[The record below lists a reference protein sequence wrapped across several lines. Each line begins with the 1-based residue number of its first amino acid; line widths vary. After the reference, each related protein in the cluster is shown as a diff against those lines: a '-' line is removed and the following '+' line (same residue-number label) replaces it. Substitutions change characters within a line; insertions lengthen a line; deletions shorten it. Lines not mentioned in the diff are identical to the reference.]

1 MSFNPFESLRIGQG
15 FDVHPFDATRPL
27 RLGGVTIAGAPGL
40 RGHSDADVVLHAV
53 TDAVLGAL
61 GWGDIG
67 RWFPDT
73 DAALAGAD
81 SRRFLSEVMEKVS
94 AEGWA
99 VVNCDIVILAEKPR
113 IAPHVELMK
122 AEIGRCMQLG
132 PERIGIKATT
142 TERLGFVGREEGI
155 AASAVAL
162 LYRTPTLT
170 A

>member
-1 MSFNPFESLRIGQG
+1 MAFNPFDSLRIGQG
-15 FDVHPFDATRPL
+15 FDVHPFDAAKPL
-27 RLGGVTIAGAPGL
+27 RLGGVSIPEAIGL

-73 DAALAGAD
+73 DASFAGAD
-81 SRRFLSEVMEKVS
+81 SRQFLNEVMEKVVD
-94 AEGWA
+94 AGWGI
-99 VVNCDIVILAEKPR
+99 VNCDIVILAEKPR

-122 AEIGRCMQLG
+122 AEIGRCLRVT
-132 PERIGIKATT
+132 PERVGIKATT

-162 LYRTPTLT
+162 VYRSEPLKS
-170 A
+170 

>member
-15 FDVHPFDATRPL
+15 FDVHPFDAARPL
-27 RLGGVTIAGAPGL
+27 RLGGVSIADAPGL

-67 RWFPDT
+67 GWFPDT
-73 DAALAGAD
+73 DASLAGAD
-81 SRRFLSEVMEKVS
+81 SRGFLSDVIKKAS

-113 IAPHVELMK
+113 IAPHVGLMK
-122 AEIGRCMQLG
+122 AEIGRCMHLS
-132 PERIGIKATT
+132 PERVGIKATT

-162 LYRTPTLT
+162 LFRSAAPT